1 MTAASRPC
9 LTLLGLFVRKQVG
22 IPQRKKHSFM
32 KRPFWFGWK
41 FSFNQTYICLL
52 FFLNRYFTF
61 DGCLSIYILIY
72 SGLDGLFITLL
83 TSDHK
88 SNTTDVGSICATQL
102 SNTTDVGSICVTQLN
117 CQGFQTPTHDHG
129 FYQSFM
135 KYLSWLSST
144 NKSNGHNINEILQKV
159 TLNTNN
165 IF

>member
-1 MTAASRPC
+1 
-9 LTLLGLFVRKQVG
+9 LF
-22 IPQRKKHSFM
+22 
-32 KRPFWFGWK
+32 
-41 FSFNQTYICLL
+41 Y
-52 FFLNRYFTF
+52 LNRYFTF

-88 SNTTDVGSICATQL
+88 SNTTDVGSICATQLSNTTDVGSICATQLSNTTDVGSICATQL